1 MAPPRVPALPR
12 LRILCPSRRRNLTQ
26 MDPLQKLQEDSLK
39 KKDENTIAWS
49 KKLVGKTFVDDGA
62 EHNLSEDQVFRRKD
76 LPKLH
81 RVLRPDSM
89 MTMDYR
95 LDRLNVRV
103 DGSNKVKSVDFS

>member
-62 EHNLSEDQVFRRKD
+62 EHNLSEDQVSIAFTYRD
-76 LPKLH
+76 YVC
-81 RVLRPDSM
+81 RVLGN
-89 MTMDYR
+89 
-95 LDRLNVRV
+95 LFAFV
-103 DGSNKVKSVDFS
+103 